1 LTGICAA
8 TPTSREASSTESCF
22 AAKPRH
28 ATDPEPHEEVVPGI
42 EALLKRRQV
51 VEPVVGHMKTDGL
64 LPRNWPKGEFGD
76 ALHPVMC
83 GAAHNQRLILARL
96 RALLCAL
103 IDVLAA
109 LIHGDALGRSGSAN
123 PRYRFAI

>member
-64 LPRNWPKGEFGD
+64 LPRNRLEGELCN
-76 ALHPVMC
+76 ALQAVT
-83 GAAHNQRLILARL
+83 
-96 RALLCAL
+96 
-103 IDVLAA
+103 
-109 LIHGDALGRSGSAN
+109 
-123 PRYRFAI
+123 